1 MPKSVN
7 MVVLLAGMY
16 GQMLKVINSVTI
28 NIGHQ
33 LVDTIVELIQGP
45 CKENQRSFV
54 NAKVVDS
61 SREFIS
67 LLASKDNLLPLGFV
81 RKPDDSPDDEE
92 EDMMDVMDEFLSKI
106 SVILLSLLE
115 GEEDTEIC

>member
-1 MPKSVN
+1 
-7 MVVLLAGMY
+7 
-16 GQMLKVINSVTI
+16 
-28 NIGHQ
+28 
-33 LVDTIVELIQGP
+33 
-45 CKENQRSFV
+45 
-54 NAKVVDS
+54 
-61 SREFIS
+61 

-81 RKPDDSPDDEE
+81 RKPDDSPDE